1 MNFNELGLPQP
12 ILDAITKMGF
22 ETPTPVQE
30 QVIPRLLQ
38 NEGDLVALAQTG
50 TGKTAAFGLPILSM
64 LDHTKR
70 TPQALVLC
78 PTRELCVQIT
88 RDMQAYAACSPA
100 VSMVAVYGGTP
111 IVTQLRALER
121 GVQVIVATPGRML
134 DILRRGR
141 ADLSG
146 VQRVI
151 LDEADEMLNMGFQ
164 EDLEAILGKVPDS
177 AHTLL
182 FSATMPR
189 HVATIA
195 KKYMTNAEEITVGQ
209 LNAGADTVTHEL
221 YIVHQRDRYRA
232 LKRMADYYPDMY
244 AIIFCRTRKDTQ
256 EVAEWL
262 IRDGYN
268 VDALHGELTQ
278 AQRDR
283 VMDKFRA
290 KSIQLL
296 VATDVAARGLDV
308 TELTH
313 VINYNLPDELSSY
326 THRSGRTGRAGKE
339 GVSVLIINM
348 REKGMARRI
357 DQIIGKSFNYRD
369 VPSGKEICEA
379 QLFSLVK
386 RMKSVE
392 VNHAQI
398 DQYLPS
404 IYAELEGMEV
414 KDVVARFV
422 SLEFSTLLDYYRG
435 EQDLSPGE
443 RKTRSHERDSHG
455 RDGDSRGRD
464 GDSHGRGGRPA
475 SNIQRLFINLGNM
488 DGLNASKLMGLISSE
503 GGHNVPIGR
512 VDIMRKYSF
521 FDVASQDVD
530 TLREALSSAQY
541 NGRPIRID
549 PVDDDT
555 RGKRV
560 NRTERRVEARGE
572 AGAHSRG
579 PRRDHAS
586 HGYAGHG
593 HGPATH
599 PHRSHGPKS
608 YGSDSGSG
616 APSSGPSERPPYRR
630 DNEQRSAARP
640 SFKRAERRSDDSRG
654 PSRGAAERGSSQG
667 VAARTPSRGPS
678 DRAPYRG
685 PSDRSPSERAPYRGP
700 SRGPAER
707 GPSRGPAERGPSAAP
722 QGGSERG
729 PSEATPARKHPGPR
743 PTTWMPGQPGKPA
756 KKAKGKPGAHKPLNK
771 RKPKY

>member
-1 MNFNELGLPQP
+1 MNFNELGLSQP
-12 ILDAITKMGF
+12 IVDAITKMGF

-30 QVIPRLLQ
+30 QVIPRLLE
-38 NEGDLVALAQTG
+38 NKGDLVALAQTG

-64 LDHTKR
+64 LDHSKR

-88 RDMQAYAACSPA
+88 RDMESFAACSPA

-121 GVQVIVATPGRML
+121 GVQIIVATPGRML
-134 DILRRGR
+134 DILRRGK
-141 ADLSG
+141 ANLSG
-146 VQRVI
+146 IDRVI

-164 EDLEAILGKVPDS
+164 EDLEAILGQVPDS

-189 HVATIA
+189 HVSTIA
-195 KKYMTNAEEITVGQ
+195 KKYMTDAEEITVGQ
-209 LNAGADTVTHEL
+209 LNSGADTVTHEL
-221 YIVHQRDRYRA
+221 YIVQQRDRYRA
-232 LKRMADYYPDMY
+232 LKRLADYYPDMY

-313 VINYNLPDELSSY
+313 VINYNLPDELANY

-348 REKGMARRI
+348 REKGKARRI
-357 DQIIGKSFNYRD
+357 EQIIGKSFNYRD

-392 VNHAQI
+392 VDNKQI

-404 IYAELEGMEV
+404 VFEELEGMELNE
-414 KDVVARFV
+414 VVARFV
-422 SLEFSTLLDYYRG
+422 SLEFNTLLKYYSG
-435 EQDLSPGE
+435 EQDLSAGE
-443 RKTRSHERDSHG
+443 RRTRSHERDS
-455 RDGDSRGRD
+455 RSDSRSDSRGDSRG
-464 GDSHGRGGRPA
+464 GSPSQRPHD
-475 SNIQRLFINLGNM
+475 SNIQRLFVNLGSM

-521 FDVASQDVD
+521 FDVAAHDVD
-530 TLREALSSAQY
+530 TLREALSRAEY
-541 NGRPIRID
+541 NGRSIRID

-560 NRTERRVEARGE
+560 KRTERRVEARHD
-572 AGAHSRG
+572 APHSRG
-579 PRRDHAS
+579 PRRGRS
-586 HGYAGHG
+586 LAG
-593 HGPATH
+593 
-599 PHRSHGPKS
+599 
-608 YGSDSGSG
+608 
-616 APSSGPSERPPYRR
+616 
-630 DNEQRSAARP
+630 
-640 SFKRAERRSDDSRG
+640 
-654 PSRGAAERGSSQG
+654 
-667 VAARTPSRGPS
+667 
-678 DRAPYRG
+678 
-685 PSDRSPSERAPYRGP
+685 
-700 SRGPAER
+700 
-707 GPSRGPAERGPSAAP
+707 
-722 QGGSERG
+722 
-729 PSEATPARKHPGPR
+729 
-743 PTTWMPGQPGKPA
+743 
-756 KKAKGKPGAHKPLNK
+756 
-771 RKPKY
+771 

>member
-1 MNFNELGLPQP
+1 MNFNELGLSQP
-12 ILDAITKMGF
+12 IVDAITKMGF

-30 QVIPRLLQ
+30 QVIPRLLE
-38 NEGDLVALAQTG
+38 NKGDLVALAQTG

-64 LDHTKR
+64 LDHSKR

-88 RDMQAYAACSPA
+88 RDMESFAACSPA

-121 GVQVIVATPGRML
+121 GVQIIVATPGRML
-134 DILRRGR
+134 DILRRGK
-141 ADLSG
+141 ANLSG
-146 VQRVI
+146 IDRVI

-164 EDLEAILGKVPDS
+164 EDLEAILGQVPDS

-189 HVATIA
+189 HVSTIA
-195 KKYMTNAEEITVGQ
+195 KKYMTDAEEITVGQ
-209 LNAGADTVTHEL
+209 LNSGADTVTHEL
-221 YIVHQRDRYRA
+221 YIVQQRDRYRA
-232 LKRMADYYPDMY
+232 LKRLADYYPDMY

-313 VINYNLPDELSSY
+313 VINYNLPDELANY

-348 REKGMARRI
+348 REKGKARRI
-357 DQIIGKSFNYRD
+357 EQIIGKSFNYRD

-392 VNHAQI
+392 VDNKQI

-404 IYAELEGMEV
+404 VFEELEGMELNE
-414 KDVVARFV
+414 VVARFV
-422 SLEFSTLLDYYRG
+422 SLEFNTLLKYYSG
-435 EQDLSPGE
+435 EQDLSAGE
-443 RKTRSHERDSHG
+443 RKTRSHERDS
-455 RDGDSRGRD
+455 RGRESAPRS
-464 GDSHGRGGRPA
+464 GGGGGRPA
-475 SNIQRLFINLGNM
+475 DNIQRLFINLGNM

-521 FDVASQDVD
+521 FDVASHDVD
-530 TLREALSSAQY
+530 TLREALSKAEY

-555 RGKRV
+555 RGKRI

-572 AGAHSRG
+572 TPHSRG
-579 PRRDHAS
+579 PRRDHPGR
-586 HGYAGHG
+586 GYAGHG
-593 HGPATH
+593 HGPAGH
-599 PHRSHGPKS
+599 PHRSHGPQS
-608 YGSDSGSG
+608 PRTGGT
-616 APSSGPSERPPYRR
+616 AP
-630 DNEQRSAARP
+630 N
-640 SFKRAERRSDDSRG
+640 
-654 PSRGAAERGSSQG
+654 
-667 VAARTPSRGPS
+667 RGPS
-678 DRAPYRG
+678 DRPPFRRDNDERSSARAPFKPDRYRKD
-685 PSDRSPSERAPYRGP
+685 STDRSQL
-700 SRGPAER
+700 
-707 GPSRGPAERGPSAAP
+707 
-722 QGGSERG
+722 QG
-729 PSEATPARKHPGPR
+729 HD
-743 PTTWMPGQPGKPA
+743 
-756 KKAKGKPGAHKPLNK
+756 
-771 RKPKY
+771 